1 MSILTASNLG
11 ISFGAFDLFRGIT
24 VTIPN
29 DGKIGL
35 IGPNGVGKTSL
46 LLLLAKINSP
56 TTGEVHLARGRRLGY
71 LRQEAVEAFADRT
84 NTVYA
89 EMLTVFSDMQERQT
103 HLHELEAEMAQ
114 GNPTDELLETYGYL
128 QEAFTQAGGYDYEI
142 QIQQTLT
149 GLGLGREA
157 WDMPLKH
164 LSGGQKTR
172 ALLAR
177 LLLEKPDLL
186 MLDEPTNHLD
196 IEAVEWLEHVLREW
210 QGAVL
215 IVSHDRYF
223 LDNTVNTIWDM
234 KPDGIDVYSGS
245 YSAYLLQHQER
256 WEHYERVYEEEKARL
271 LKEVDF
277 VQRNWVRASTHAWA
291 LGRLRLLTRDLAIV
305 DAYGILALR
314 DGRAW
319 SEMDLGAQRP
329 LDVIEA
335 IRKVNAITMPPGGR
349 TRRIRPRLQS
359 APPSGNIVLN
369 IEHLTV
375 GYPGNPLF
383 TVHGV
388 KLRRGERPALIGPNG
403 AGKTTFLKV
412 LLEQLAP
419 LAGQARLGAS
429 LRVGYFAQAHDG
441 LNGEHSVLDELIHH
455 KEMQPGAAR
464 SYLAPYL
471 FTGDDIFKPVRALSG
486 GERAR
491 LALAILAL
499 DGANLLLLDEPT
511 NHLDIPAREALQEV
525 LENFS
530 GTILMVTH
538 DRFLINQL
546 ATQIWEI
553 HDGQLQVFNG
563 SYREYVLRKAA
574 RTPGAAGRQL
584 LLSPKP
590 LARDNSKETRQRMQ
604 SLDQVEGRI
613 REAESTLQRLSG
625 ELQKAGN
632 AQFERVQELGWQVA
646 KTQARL
652 EELMREW
659 ETLVV

>member
-256 WEHYERVYEEEKARL
+256 WEHT
-271 LKEVDF
+271 
-277 VQRNWVRASTHAWA
+277 NASTKK
-291 LGRLRLLTRDLAIV
+291 
-305 DAYGILALR
+305 
-314 DGRAW
+314 
-319 SEMDLGAQRP
+319 
-329 LDVIEA
+329 
-335 IRKVNAITMPPGGR
+335 RKRVCSRKSTSS
-349 TRRIRPRLQS
+349 S
-359 APPSGNIVLN
+359 ATGC
-369 IEHLTV
+369 
-375 GYPGNPLF
+375 G
-383 TVHGV
+383 
-388 KLRRGERPALIGPNG
+388 PAP
-403 AGKTTFLKV
+403 
-412 LLEQLAP
+412 
-419 LAGQARLGAS
+419 
-429 LRVGYFAQAHDG
+429 
-441 LNGEHSVLDELIHH
+441 
-455 KEMQPGAAR
+455 
-464 SYLAPYL
+464 
-471 FTGDDIFKPVRALSG
+471 
-486 GERAR
+486 
-491 LALAILAL
+491 
-499 DGANLLLLDEPT
+499 
-511 NHLDIPAREALQEV
+511 
-525 LENFS
+525 
-530 GTILMVTH
+530 
-538 DRFLINQL
+538 
-546 ATQIWEI
+546 
-553 HDGQLQVFNG
+553 
-563 SYREYVLRKAA
+563 
-574 RTPGAAGRQL
+574 TPGRSDVCAC
-584 LLSPKP
+584 
-590 LARDNSKETRQRMQ
+590 
-604 SLDQVEGRI
+604 
-613 REAESTLQRLSG
+613 
-625 ELQKAGN
+625 
-632 AQFERVQELGWQVA
+632 
-646 KTQARL
+646 
-652 EELMREW
+652 
-659 ETLVV
+659 

>member
-11 ISFGAFDLFRGIT
+11 ISFGAFDLFRGISA
-24 VTIPN
+24 TIPN

-46 LLLLAKINSP
+46 LLLLAGINAP
-56 TTGEVHLARGRRLGY
+56 TTGEVHIARGRRIGY
-71 LRQEAVEAFADRT
+71 LRQEAVDAFADRS
-84 NTVYA
+84 NSVYT
-89 EMLTVFSDMQERQT
+89 EMLTVFTALQEKQNR
-103 HLHELEAEMAQ
+103 LHELEAEMAN
-114 GNPTDELLETYGYL
+114 GNPSGELLERYGHL
-128 QEAFTQAGGYDYEI
+128 QEAFTHDGGYDYEVR
-142 QIQQTLT
+142 IQQTLT

-157 WDMPLKH
+157 WDMPLNH

-196 IEAVEWLEHVLREW
+196 IEAVEWLEHVLRAWE
-210 QGAVL
+210 GAVL

-223 LDNTVNTIWDM
+223 LSNTVNTIWEM
-234 KPDGIDVYSGS
+234 KPDGIDIYSGG
-245 YSAYLLQHQER
+245 YNKYLLQRQER
-256 WEHYERVYEEEKARL
+256 WEYYERVFKEEKARL

-277 VQRNWVRASTHAWA
+277 IQRNWIRASTHARA

-305 DAYGILALR
+305 DAFGVLALR
-314 DGRAW
+314 DGRSW

-329 LDVIEA
+329 LDVVEA
-335 IRKVNAITMPPGGR
+335 VRKVNAITIPSGR
-349 TRRIRPRLQS
+349 PRRIRPKLQS
-359 APPSGNIVLN
+359 APPSGNFVLR
-369 IEHLTV
+369 IEDLTV

-383 TVHGV
+383 SAH
-388 KLRRGERPALIGPNG
+388 KLELRRGEHPALIGPNG
-403 AGKTTFLKV
+403 SGKTTFLKV
-412 LLEQLAP
+412 LLEQLPP
-419 LAGQARLGAS
+419 LKGEARLGAS
-429 LRVGYFAQAHDG
+429 LKVGYFAQAHDG
-441 LNGEHSVLDELIHH
+441 LNSGHSVLDELLRH
-455 KEMQPGAAR
+455 KDMLPAQAR
-464 SYLAPYL
+464 NYLAPYL
-471 FTGDDIFKPVRALSG
+471 FQGDDIFKPVSALSG

-525 LENFS
+525 LENFH

-538 DRFLINQL
+538 DRFLIDQL

-553 HDGQLQVFNG
+553 RDGRLEVFNG
-563 SYREYVLRKAA
+563 AYREYVLRKAA
-574 RTPGAAGRQL
+574 RTSTASSRQL

-590 LARDNSKETRQRMQ
+590 LARDNSKETRRRVQN
-604 SLDQVEGRI
+604 LDLVETRI
-613 REAESTLQRLSG
+613 REQERTLQRLSA

-632 AQFERVQELGWQVA
+632 SHFERVQELGWQVA
-646 KTQARL
+646 KAQARL
-652 EELMREW
+652 DELMQEW